1 MPLRRLSPGLNL
13 TRWLALRTAVL
24 LQVFVAGAASA
35 QTQSACAGAF
45 ADSLASREIR
55 ALERVAAVEP
65 RWDDYSLERHPLL
78 LIADSSHRGRPETP
92 VCAAIWKA
100 GRPLETL
107 ELPARPGFSTPLY
120 GMISLDSIGP
130 GAIPNAGALAST
142 MQEVHPGV
150 GAALRARGIA
160 RLVVLAVP
168 LDFARL
174 GSLGEMLKRMK
185 ADPALIHA
193 DLAVHESFHLHAQF
207 PAWLDQPR
215 TYSWPAWDVQPDRR
229 ELRDRCY
236 AGSPA
241 VASALESEL
250 AALVAAFDAV
260 RADSDAPDRA
270 VGLQHARRFVELR
283 AARRRLLDTVTV
295 SQNERQISC
304 AYAEDLME
312 LEEGAVQW
320 IGHATTVRAGLTTLA
335 RLRGSYA
342 GAQPEAFYR
351 TGPLQLWVLDALL
364 GAETMRRISASIARS
379 TAWGA
384 PHGGVFAQ
392 FEQQTRLLD
401 DASR

>member
-1 MPLRRLSPGLNL
+1 
-13 TRWLALRTAVL
+13 
-24 LQVFVAGAASA
+24 
-35 QTQSACAGAF
+35 
-45 ADSLASREIR
+45 
-55 ALERVAAVEP
+55 VAAVGP
-65 RWDDYSLERHPLL
+65 LWDDYSLELHALL
-78 LIADSSHRGRPETP
+78 LIADSTHRGRPETP
-92 VCAAIWKA
+92 VCAAIWRA
-100 GRPLETL
+100 GRPLEIL

-130 GAIPNAGALAST
+130 RAIPNAGALAST
-142 MQEVHPGV
+142 MRKVAPGV
-150 GAALRARGIA
+150 EAALRARGIT

-168 LDFARL
+168 LDLGRL

-207 PAWLDQPR
+207 PTWLDQPG
-215 TYSWPAWDVQPDRR
+215 TYSWPGWDVQPDRP

-241 VASALESEL
+241 IASALESEL

-260 RADSDAPDRA
+260 SNDSLPRNGA

-283 AARRRLLDTVTV
+283 AARRRLLDTATV
-295 SQNERQISC
+295 SQNERRISC

-320 IGHATTVRAGLTTLA
+320 IGHATTVRAGLTTMA
-335 RLRGSYA
+335 KLRRSYA

-351 TGPLQLWVLDALL
+351 TGPLQLWVLDGLL
-364 GAETMRRISASIARS
+364 GSETMRRITASIARS
-379 TAWGA
+379 AAWGP
-384 PHGGVFAQ
+384 PHGGVFAE
-392 FEQQTRLLD
+392 FEEQIRLLG
-401 DASR
+401 DAGR